1 MVHMRIVVPSHQ
13 TDHVLELLEHLP
25 SACNVIFLE
34 RAARKPEG
42 DVILCDIARE
52 DASVVISDLR
62 ELDVDT
68 EGSIAIEHIDSAVS
82 RAAAA
87 AEQAA
92 EGHPGDAVVWEEVES
107 RTSENIEL
115 NNVYLAFFALAC
127 LIASVGIIL
136 DSPILIIGAMIVGP
150 EFGPIAGL
158 CVALVQ
164 RRPDLARRSFAALAI
179 GFPVGITAAFLF
191 SLLIRAV
198 DLVPEGFVV
207 TEHPL
212 TDFISNPDTFSFIV
226 AVFAGIAGMLSLTSA
241 KSGALVGVLVSV
253 TTIPAAANIGVAAAF
268 TEWGEWGGAMLQLG
282 LNLSAIMLAGMATL
296 YLQRLF
302 YVRRRRAHL
311 HDTARE
317 AAGLPLGRS
326 RRSGRT
332 AVGGSRGGEPE
343 APR

>member
-42 DVILCDIARE
+42 DVILCDVARE
-52 DASVVISDLR
+52 DASVIVSDLR

-68 EGSIAIEHIDSAVS
+68 EGSIAIEHIDSAISAV
-82 RAAAA
+82 AAK
-87 AEQAA
+87 AERAA
-92 EGHPGDAVVWEEVES
+92 EGSPGDAVVWEEVES

-115 NNVYLAFFALAC
+115 DGVFLAFFALAC
-127 LIASVGIIL
+127 LIASVGIL
-136 DSPILIIGAMIVGP
+136 LGSPILIIGAMIVGP
-150 EFGPIAGL
+150 EFGPLAGL

-164 RRPDLARRSFAALAI
+164 RRPDVAKRSFAALAV

-191 SLLIRAV
+191 ALAIRGLEWTPTGFTVGNHLLT
-198 DLVPEGFVV
+198 G
-207 TEHPL
+207 
-212 TDFISNPDTFSFIV
+212 FISHPDEFSFIV
-226 AVFAGIAGMLSLTSA
+226 AVFAGIAGMLSLTSQ
-241 KSGALVGVLVSV
+241 KSGALIGVLVSV
-253 TTIPAAANIGVAAAF
+253 TTIPAAANIGLAAAY
-268 TEWGEWGGAMLQLG
+268 TDWSEWRGAMLQLAV
-282 LNLSAIMLAGMATL
+282 NLSAIVLAGIATL
-296 YLQRLF
+296 FVQRLL

-326 RRSGRT
+326 RRV
-332 AVGGSRGGEPE
+332 AGSPYRRRDEAE

>member
-1 MVHMRIVVPSHQ
+1 MVHMRIVVPSYQ
-13 TDHVLELLEHLP
+13 SEHVLELLQHLP

-42 DVILCDIARE
+42 DVILFDVARE
-52 DASVVISDLR
+52 DASVIVSDLR

-68 EGSIAIEHIDSAVS
+68 EGSIAIEHIDSAIS
-82 RAAAA
+82 SAAAA
-87 AEQAA
+87 AERAA
-92 EGHPGDAVVWEEVES
+92 EGSPGDAVVWEEVES

-115 NNVYLAFFALAC
+115 NGVFLAFFALAC
-127 LIASVGIIL
+127 LIASVGILL

-164 RRPDLARRSFAALAI
+164 RRRDVARRSFTALAV

-191 SLLIRAV
+191 ALIVRAV
-198 DLVPEGFVV
+198 DLTPGGFTVV
-207 TEHPL
+207 DHPL
-212 TDFISNPDTFSFIV
+212 TDFISDPDEFSFIV
-226 AVFAGIAGMLSLTSA
+226 AIFAGIVGMLSLTAA
-241 KSGALVGVLVSV
+241 KSGALVGVLVSI
-253 TTIPAAANIGVAAAF
+253 TTIPAAANIGVAAAY
-268 TEWGEWGGAMLQLG
+268 TEWSEWRGAMLQLT
-282 LNLSAIMLAGMATL
+282 LNLTAILLAGVATL
-296 YLQRLF
+296 FVQRLV

-311 HDTARE
+311 HDSARE

-326 RRSGRT
+326 RR
-332 AVGGSRGGEPE
+332 VGGAAYGGATGEGE